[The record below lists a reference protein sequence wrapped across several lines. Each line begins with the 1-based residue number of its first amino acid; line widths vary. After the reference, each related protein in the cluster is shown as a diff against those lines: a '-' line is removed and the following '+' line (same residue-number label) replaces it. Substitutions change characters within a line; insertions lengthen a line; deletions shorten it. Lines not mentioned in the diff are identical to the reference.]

1 MSAVTAASVT
11 PEPAEPGM
19 AIEPELLRDLAKLT
33 PPQLAAVTAVVRA
46 MLPAERRPTPRD
58 LMGSCAPLPRSLTM
72 EELRAA
78 RDEIA
83 AEVEANWD
91 DQEGWL

>member
-1 MSAVTAASVT
+1 
-11 PEPAEPGM
+11 M

-46 MLPAERRPTPRD
+46 MLPAERRKSPRD
-58 LMGSCAPLPRSLTM
+58 LMGSCAPLSSSLTM
-72 EELRAA
+72 EDLRAA

-83 AEVEANWD
+83 AEVEAGW
-91 DQEGWL
+91 QERAGQL